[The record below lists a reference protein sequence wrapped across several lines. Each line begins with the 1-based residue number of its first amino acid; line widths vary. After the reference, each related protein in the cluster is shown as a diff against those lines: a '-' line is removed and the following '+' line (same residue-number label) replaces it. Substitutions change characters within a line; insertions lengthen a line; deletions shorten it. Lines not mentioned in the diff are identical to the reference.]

1 MNFDLTAL
9 LTDVDQF
16 GQNFVQQS
24 YQSLSSALT
33 AGGTLNVAGLLLT
46 LYVIF
51 WGIGIWAGTA
61 TGRPSDHAYRLLRAF
76 LIYAMATS
84 WGDFQVYVYDL
95 MNDAPSAIGNS
106 LLSTVSA
113 NSTGTSA
120 NLNDVDGVKNALQN
134 LWVSTGNSINAYIS
148 NAGVLNFGGY
158 VIAAVLLV
166 VMALLV
172 GFAVFLII
180 LSKVFMWLLLALAP
194 IFVLLLLFGY
204 MTRWFTGWVSQIVQY
219 FVLQILVYAFVAF
232 YLSIAQSFFDNINGT
247 NGSAS
252 TTISEIL
259 PVVLIGVIGFLLLSQ
274 LPNLAAGIAGGA
286 PLRTPA
292 FGGAMSSMAGRAAGA
307 VGRRYRDATGT
318 LSRAE
323 RRDGRAM
330 ARRRVAGNSYQNS
343 AAYRALEQ
351 KIGGSQ

>member
-9 LTDVDQF
+9 LTSVDQF
-16 GQNFVQQS
+16 GENFVQQS
-24 YQSLSSALT
+24 YQSLAQALT
-33 AGGTLNVAGLLLT
+33 AGGTVNVAGLLLT

-76 LIYAMATS
+76 MIYAMATS
-84 WGDFQVYVYDL
+84 WGDFQIYVYDV

-113 NSTGTSA
+113 NATGSSA

-134 LWVSTGNSINAYIS
+134 LWTSTGNSVVAYINNS
-148 NAGVLNFGGY
+148 GVLNFGGY
-158 VIAAVLLV
+158 IIAGILLV
-166 VMALLV
+166 VMALLI
-172 GFAVFLII
+172 GFAIFLII
-180 LSKVFMWLLLALAP
+180 LSKVFLWLLLALAP
-194 IFVLLLLFGY
+194 IFILLLLFGY
-204 MTRWFTGWVSQIVQY
+204 LTRWFTGWVSQLIQY

-232 YLSIAQSFFDNINGT
+232 YLSIAQTFFDAINGT
-247 NGSAS
+247 NGTAS
-252 TTISEIL
+252 TGLKEVL

-292 FGGAMSSMAGRAAGA
+292 FGGAISSQAGRAWGA
-307 VGRRYRDATGT
+307 IGRRYRDATGT
-318 LSRAE
+318 LSRTE
-323 RRDGRAM
+323 RQAGRLQ
-330 ARRRVAGNSYQNS
+330 ARRGMASQMYQNS

-351 KIGGSQ
+351 KIGGSN